1 MINILHNP
9 ARWCGILLMVGTSAA
24 VTSRSVEGDSEPAHE
39 IPPPTAVSDQP
50 PVIEETRLPP
60 APIATACGHLLEA
73 ESQRVGLPA
82 GTSTLQSLLR
92 VASAEAGIDIDGD
105 WAALDAIGI
114 HAKDPVEP
122 PTAPASLPVLL
133 EQLLSRLSDAWD
145 RPRIEATA
153 DGILLTSDNGA
164 AHLTG
169 TILHPIG
176 DLLHGDPLPT
186 AIPGDE
192 PPEDSTAMAGLI
204 QSMIAPDAWANS
216 GGRLA
221 RLEVWGEGLL
231 VTAPPSIQI
240 EVRRFLAQ
248 LRAARPFE
256 VEVGLKIVPLETD
269 TARRLETSRGVGS
282 LAAVKAVA
290 SAALG
295 DSILDA
301 SLVAAVD
308 GTTIR
313 SASESAD
320 LSANVTLSPSW
331 DATRRSLSLQ
341 VSVTLDGTDAGGRRS
356 LEIKQDVGVPVGGLV
371 IPIPANRGQPPLVAL
386 MTVRGR

>member
-1 MINILHNP
+1 VINILQNP
-9 ARWCGILLMVGTSAA
+9 ARWCGVLLMVGTSAA
-24 VTSRSVEGDSEPAHE
+24 ATSRGVEGDPEPAHQ
-39 IPPPTAVSDQP
+39 IPASTAVRDHA
-50 PVIEETRLPP
+50 PVIDETRLPP
-60 APIATACGHLLEA
+60 APIAAACDHLLEA
-73 ESQRVGLPA
+73 ESQRIGLPA
-82 GTSTLQSLLR
+82 GRSTLQDVLR
-92 VASAEAGIDIDGD
+92 VASAEAGINIEGD

-114 HAKDPVEP
+114 QAKDPVEP
-122 PTAPASLPVLL
+122 PAAPASLPVLL

-153 DGILLTSDNGA
+153 DGILLTSDDGA
-164 AHLTG
+164 THLTG

-192 PPEDSTAMAGLI
+192 LPEDSTAMAELL

-221 RLEVWGEGLL
+221 RMEVWGEGLL

-248 LRAARPFE
+248 LRVARPFE

-269 TARRLETSRGVGS
+269 TARRLETSRGAGS
-282 LAAVKAVA
+282 LAAVQAVA

-295 DSILDA
+295 ESVLDA
-301 SLVAAVD
+301 SLVAPVD

-320 LSANVTLSPSW
+320 LSATVTMSPTW
-331 DATRRSLSLQ
+331 DATRRSLSLR
-341 VSVTLDGTDAGGRRS
+341 VSVTLDGTDAGGLRS
-356 LEIKQDVGVPVGGLV
+356 LEIQQDVGVPVGGLV

-386 MTVRGR
+386 VTVRGR